1 MARSRPRKPRPKPV
15 PPLPPPDVAPP
26 SRRRL
31 QVYALDP
38 AADQSLSTANIARC
52 VLPVRWEA
60 LTPGPVGEYVEVVDV
75 DPSSGCAYD
84 PVDLDHPH
92 HAAQDGLRPSEGNP
106 HFHQQMVYAVVMKT
120 IENFEAALGRPVMW
134 ADRPWTDKHPT
145 GRELTRAERYVPRL
159 RVYPHALREANAYYS
174 PSKKA
179 LLFGYFNAQTAD
191 PREELPGGMVFTC
204 LSHDV
209 IAHETTH
216 AILDGIHPRLLKPSN
231 GDMLAFHEGFADI
244 VAIFQHFTLPG
255 LLLDQMHKTRGDLS
269 LNNLLAELAG
279 QFGRA
284 TKRGGALR
292 NALGEFDKDGRRV
305 RPQPKTL
312 AGTTKPHDRGAVLVA
327 AVFDA
332 FLRIYE
338 DRIRDLKRIASD
350 GSGILRPG
358 DIHPDLARRFADEAI
373 KAAQRVLN
381 ISVRALDYL
390 PPVDITFGD
399 YLRALITAD
408 AELVPDD
415 PKRHRVAFIEA
426 FRERGILPD
435 DVRSLGEDSLRWQPA
450 TRECVAA
457 IKDFMP
463 PPEVIRTMLAGYDS
477 ISESIPEAAARKE
490 WTQFDTRVAL
500 REAFLRKM
508 WVEPPAQRDR
518 RVERRMEAYKLE
530 NTIAAFLHQ
539 WLRLSVSE
547 PAGAAASAAAARS
560 PASAAAAAVAA
571 GSAAA
576 SSASDAAGVIGEWLG
591 LDLHANNEYLA
602 RPRGER
608 RRPGDMPIEVH
619 DVRPTYRVRADGR
632 TKVELVVV
640 LTQKRRWLLPATDAG
655 KPEKDEFA
663 VGQLGCQVARDD
675 WRDGT
680 YAQYQDDAGRKVYF
694 TFRGGCTLIINPE
707 TGELRYA
714 IAKNVLGVARRN
726 ANARFFLERLIEGGP
741 AVMDRYG
748 LEYEGAKDDTDESGT
763 DAPARRRRANKRRP
777 LEPFALTHRGTDEE
791 GD

>member
-1 MARSRPRKPRPKPV
+1 MARSRAQKPKPKTRAR
-15 PPLPPPDVAPP
+15 PAPLPPPDVAPP

-38 AADQSLSTANIARC
+38 AADQSLSTANVARC

-60 LTPGPVGEYVEVVDV
+60 LTPGPVGEYVEVVDI

-120 IENFEAALGRPVMW
+120 IENFEAALGRPVTW

-145 GRELTRAERYVPRL
+145 GRDLTRAERYVPRL

-179 LLFGYFNAQTAD
+179 LLFGYFNAQTTD

-231 GDMLAFHEGFADI
+231 GDMLAFHEGFADV

-312 AGTTKPHDRGAVLVA
+312 AGTTRPHDRGAILVA

-358 DIHPDLARRFADEAI
+358 DIHPDLARRFADEAV

-477 ISESIPEAAARKE
+477 LPEGAANKE
-490 WTQFDTRVAL
+490 WTHFNNRAAL

-508 WVEPPAQRDR
+508 WVERPATPDR
-518 RVERRMEAYKLE
+518 RLDRRWEAYKLE
-530 NTIAAFLHQ
+530 GTIAVFLYQ

-547 PAGAAASAAAARS
+547 PAGAAA
-560 PASAAAAAVAA
+560 ASAAGAAN
-571 GSAAA
+571 
-576 SSASDAAGVIGEWLG
+576 SSASANDTATLVGKWLG
-591 LDLHANNEYLA
+591 LDLHANNAYLA
-602 RPRGER
+602 RRQRGEPR
-608 RRPGDMPIEVH
+608 HPDDMPIEVH

-632 TKVELVVV
+632 TKVELIVV
-640 LTQKRRWLLPATDAG
+640 LTQKQRWLLPASDAG
-655 KPEKDEFA
+655 APQHDEFT
-663 VGQLGCQVARDD
+663 VGRPGCDVEGKS
-675 WRDGT
+675 WRGRT
-680 YAQYQDDAGRKVYF
+680 YAPYEDDEGRRVYF

-714 IAKNVLGVARRN
+714 IAKNVVGDARRN
-726 ANARFFLERLIEGGP
+726 ANARFFLQRLVEGGP
-741 AVMDRYG
+741 AVMGRYG
-748 LEYEGAKDDTDESGT
+748 LEYADADDDI
-763 DAPARRRRANKRRP
+763 DAPAKRP
-777 LEPFALTHRGTDEE
+777 QEPFALTHRGTDEE
-791 GD
+791 DD